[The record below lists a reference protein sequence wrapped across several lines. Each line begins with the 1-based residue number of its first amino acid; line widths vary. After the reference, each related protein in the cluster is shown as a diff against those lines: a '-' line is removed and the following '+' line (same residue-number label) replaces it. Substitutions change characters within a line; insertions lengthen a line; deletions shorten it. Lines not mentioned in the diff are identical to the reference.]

1 MGAARPGPRRCRD
14 HRERRLGP
22 RRPGAPQRRAGP
34 PASVGPPVDLAQP
47 AARLRGLRAADA
59 WHGRRAA
66 PLRRLPHRPQRAGAG
81 RPGPAAGVAGFP
93 EIEMREVLQEL
104 NEWTRDGEDIA
115 IATVIETWGSSP
127 RPLGSKML
135 VTRSGKMAGSV
146 SNGCIEGAVF
156 EEAQKV
162 LKSGTPKIAAFGVAD
177 DVAFEVGLA
186 CGGHI
191 EVFIQ
196 PLGTAHRQL
205 VGMLDR
211 NEPATLRT
219 NLLSGEEVLAEGTPP
234 GSELARRDGDVFIE
248 PFRRPAHLVIIGAIH
263 IAIPLHRLAKL
274 MGYRVTV
281 IDARAKFATRE
292 RFPEADELIVAW
304 PDEAMAKLTLDNS
317 TYVVILTHDP
327 KFDLPALRS
336 VLGKDVGYIGAI
348 GSRKTNENRFASLRS
363 EGFTDEQIA
372 RVHGPIGLDLGG
384 RGAEETALGILAEVT
399 AVRFGG
405 SGSSMREVRAR
416 SGAG

>member
-1 MGAARPGPRRCRD
+1 
-14 HRERRLGP
+14 
-22 RRPGAPQRRAGP
+22 
-34 PASVGPPVDLAQP
+34 
-47 AARLRGLRAADA
+47 
-59 WHGRRAA
+59 
-66 PLRRLPHRPQRAGAG
+66 
-81 RPGPAAGVAGFP
+81 
-93 EIEMREVLQEL
+93 MREVLSEL
-104 NEWTRDGEDIA
+104 NSWTREGEDIA
-115 IATVIETWGSSP
+115 LATVVETWGSSP

-162 LKSGTPKIAAFGVAD
+162 LKSGTPKVAAFGVTD

-196 PLGTAHRQL
+196 PLGRVHRRL
-205 VGMLDR
+205 IDMLNRDQ
-211 NEPATLRT
+211 PATLRT
-219 NLLSGEEVLAEGTPP
+219 NLVSGEAYLVEGTLP
-234 GSELARRDGDVFIE
+234 GSELARRDGDAFIE

-281 IDARAKFATRE
+281 VDARARFATRA

-304 PDEAMAKLTLDNS
+304 PDEAMAKIPVDNS

-336 VLGKDVGYIGAI
+336 VLRKPAGYIGAI
-348 GSRKTNENRFASLRS
+348 GSRKTNQNRFDALRA
-363 EGFTDEQIA
+363 EGFTDDQLA
-372 RVHGPIGLDLGG
+372 QVHGPIGLDLGS
-384 RGAEETALGILAEVT
+384 RGADETALGILAEIT

-405 SGSSMREVRAR
+405 SGAAMKAVRAK
-416 SGAG
+416 A

>member
-1 MGAARPGPRRCRD
+1 
-14 HRERRLGP
+14 
-22 RRPGAPQRRAGP
+22 
-34 PASVGPPVDLAQP
+34 
-47 AARLRGLRAADA
+47 
-59 WHGRRAA
+59 
-66 PLRRLPHRPQRAGAG
+66 
-81 RPGPAAGVAGFP
+81 
-93 EIEMREVLQEL
+93 MREVLGEL
-104 NEWTRDGEDIA
+104 NEWTGAGEEIA
-115 IATVIETWGSSP
+115 LATVVETWGSSP

-156 EEAQKV
+156 DEAQEV
-162 LKSGTPKIAAFGVAD
+162 LKSGRPKLAAFGVSD

-191 EVFIQ
+191 EVYVQ
-196 PLGTAHRQL
+196 PLQRVHQQL
-205 VGMLDR
+205 IGMLNR
-211 NEPATLRT
+211 NEPATLHT
-219 NLLSGEEVLAEGTPP
+219 NLASGETELVQGAASRT
-234 GSELARRDGDVFIE
+234 ELARRDGDLFVE

-281 IDARAKFATRE
+281 IDARKKFATRD

-304 PDEAMAKLTLDNS
+304 PDEAMKKLTIDNS
-317 TYVVILTHDP
+317 TFVVILTHDP

-336 VLGKDVGYIGAI
+336 VLKEDAGYVGAI
-348 GSRKTNENRFASLRS
+348 GSRKTNQNRFDALRA
-363 EGFTDEQIA
+363 EGFTEEQLA

-384 RGAEETALGILAEVT
+384 RGAEETALGILAEIT

-405 SGSSMREVRAR
+405 SGASMREVKA
-416 SGAG
+416 SKA

>member
-1 MGAARPGPRRCRD
+1 
-14 HRERRLGP
+14 
-22 RRPGAPQRRAGP
+22 
-34 PASVGPPVDLAQP
+34 
-47 AARLRGLRAADA
+47 
-59 WHGRRAA
+59 
-66 PLRRLPHRPQRAGAG
+66 
-81 RPGPAAGVAGFP
+81 
-93 EIEMREVLQEL
+93 MREVLNEL
-104 NEWTRDGEDIA
+104 NEWIGGREDIA

-162 LKSGTPKIAAFGVAD
+162 LKTGVPKIAAFGVAD
-177 DVAFEVGLA
+177 DVAFDVGLA

-196 PLGTAHRQL
+196 PLGPAHRQV
-205 VGMLDR
+205 VGMLNR
-211 NEPATLRT
+211 HEPATLRT
-219 NLLSGEEVLAEGTPP
+219 NLVTGETEVIDGTPP
-234 GSELARRDGDVFIE
+234 GSELARREGDVFIE
-248 PFRRPAHLVIIGAIH
+248 PLRRPAHLVIIGAIH

-281 IDARAKFATRE
+281 VDARAKFATKE

-304 PDEAMAKLTLDNS
+304 PDEAMSKLVIDNS

-336 VLGKDVGYIGAI
+336 VLKKDAGYVGAI
-348 GSRKTNENRFASLRS
+348 GSRKTNQNRFDALRQ
-363 EGFTDEQIA
+363 EGFTEEQLA
-372 RVHGPIGLDLGG
+372 RVHGPIGLDLGS
-384 RGAEETALGILAEVT
+384 RGAEETALGILAEIT

-405 SGSSMREVRAR
+405 SGSSMKSLRA
-416 SGAG
+416 ATA

>member
-1 MGAARPGPRRCRD
+1 
-14 HRERRLGP
+14 
-22 RRPGAPQRRAGP
+22 
-34 PASVGPPVDLAQP
+34 
-47 AARLRGLRAADA
+47 
-59 WHGRRAA
+59 
-66 PLRRLPHRPQRAGAG
+66 
-81 RPGPAAGVAGFP
+81 
-93 EIEMREVLQEL
+93 MREVLEEL
-104 NEWTRDGEDIA
+104 RQWTREGEEIA
-115 IATVIETWGSSP
+115 IATVVETWGSSP

-162 LKSGTPKIAAFGVAD
+162 LQSGTPRVAAFGVAD

-196 PLGTAHRQL
+196 PLAPVHRRL
-205 VGMLDR
+205 IAMLDR
-211 NEPATLRT
+211 DETATLRT
-219 NLLSGEEVLAEGTPP
+219 DLVTGAGELLDGTPA
-234 GSELARRDGDVFIE
+234 GSELARRDGDVFVE

-281 IDARAKFATRE
+281 VDARKKFATKE
-292 RFPEADELIVAW
+292 RFPEADELVVAW
-304 PDEAMAKLTLDNS
+304 PDEAMAKIPIDKS

-336 VLGKDVGYIGAI
+336 VLRKDAGYIGAI
-348 GSRKTNENRFASLRS
+348 GSRKTNQNRFDALHR
-363 EGFTDEQIA
+363 EGFTEEDLA
-372 RVHGPIGLDLGG
+372 RVHGPIGLDLGS
-384 RGAEETALGILAEVT
+384 RGAEETALGILAEIT

-405 SGSSMREVRAR
+405 SGSAMKAVRA
-416 SGAG
+416 ATA

>member
-1 MGAARPGPRRCRD
+1 
-14 HRERRLGP
+14 
-22 RRPGAPQRRAGP
+22 
-34 PASVGPPVDLAQP
+34 
-47 AARLRGLRAADA
+47 
-59 WHGRRAA
+59 
-66 PLRRLPHRPQRAGAG
+66 
-81 RPGPAAGVAGFP
+81 
-93 EIEMREVLQEL
+93 MREVLHEL
-104 NEWTRDGEDIA
+104 NEWIDGREDIA

-135 VTRSGKMAGSV
+135 VTQSGKMAGSV

-162 LKSGTPKIAAFGVAD
+162 LKSGRPKIAAFGVAD

-196 PLGTAHRQL
+196 PLGGAQRQV
-205 VGMLDR
+205 VGMLNRD
-211 NEPATLRT
+211 EPVTLKT
-219 NLLSGEEVLAEGTPP
+219 NLVNGEADVIKGTPP
-234 GSELARRDGDVFIE
+234 GTELAKRDGDLFVE

-274 MGYRVTV
+274 MGYRITV
-281 IDARAKFATRE
+281 VDARSKFATRE

-304 PDEAMAKLTLDNS
+304 PDEAMAKIAVDNS

-336 VLGKDVGYIGAI
+336 VLKKDAGYIGAI
-348 GSRKTNENRFASLRS
+348 GSRKTNANRFDALRK
-363 EGFTDEQIA
+363 EGFTEVELS
-372 RVHGPIGLDLGG
+372 RVHGPIGLDLGS
-384 RGAEETALGILAEVT
+384 RGAEETALGILAEIT

-405 SGSSMREVRAR
+405 TGAGMREVKAA
-416 SGAG
+416 S

>member
-1 MGAARPGPRRCRD
+1 
-14 HRERRLGP
+14 
-22 RRPGAPQRRAGP
+22 
-34 PASVGPPVDLAQP
+34 
-47 AARLRGLRAADA
+47 
-59 WHGRRAA
+59 
-66 PLRRLPHRPQRAGAG
+66 
-81 RPGPAAGVAGFP
+81 
-93 EIEMREVLQEL
+93 MREVLDEL
-104 NEWTRDGEDIA
+104 NEWTRDGEEIA

-162 LKSGTPKIAAFGVAD
+162 LKSGTPKVAAFGVSD

-191 EVFIQ
+191 EVFVQ
-196 PLGTAHRQL
+196 PLGRVHQQL
-205 VGMLDR
+205 IAMLNR
-211 NEPATLRT
+211 NQPATLRT
-219 NLLSGEEVLAEGTPP
+219 DLANGETELVEGTPP
-234 GSELARRDGDVFIE
+234 GSEVARRDGDMFVE

-281 IDARAKFATRE
+281 IDARAKFATKE
-292 RFPEADELIVAW
+292 RFPEADELIVGW
-304 PDEAMAKLTLDNS
+304 PDEAMAKLAIDNS

-336 VLGKDVGYIGAI
+336 VLTKDAGYIGAI
-348 GSRKTNENRFASLRS
+348 GSRKTNQNRFDALRK
-363 EGFTDEQIA
+363 EGFTEEQLA

-384 RGAEETALGILAEVT
+384 RGAEETALGILAEIT

-405 SGSSMREVRAR
+405 SGVSMRAVRA
-416 SGAG
+416 

>member
-1 MGAARPGPRRCRD
+1 
-14 HRERRLGP
+14 
-22 RRPGAPQRRAGP
+22 
-34 PASVGPPVDLAQP
+34 
-47 AARLRGLRAADA
+47 
-59 WHGRRAA
+59 
-66 PLRRLPHRPQRAGAG
+66 
-81 RPGPAAGVAGFP
+81 
-93 EIEMREVLQEL
+93 MREVLQEL
-104 NEWTRDGEDIA
+104 NDWTREGEDIA

-162 LKSGTPKIAAFGVAD
+162 LKTEKPKVAAFGVSD
-177 DVAFEVGLA
+177 DVAFGVGLA

-191 EVFIQ
+191 EVFVQ
-196 PLGTAHRQL
+196 PLGKTHRQL
-205 VGMLDR
+205 VGMLNRD
-211 NEPATLRT
+211 EAATLRT
-219 NLLSGEEVLAEGTPP
+219 NLTTGEAELVSGTPP
-234 GSELARRDGDVFIE
+234 GSELARRDGDVFVE

-281 IDARAKFATRE
+281 VDARAKFATKE

-304 PDEAMAKLTLDNS
+304 PDEAMSKVPIDSS
-317 TYVVILTHDP
+317 TYVVVLTHDP

-336 VLGKDVGYIGAI
+336 VLKKDAGYIGAI
-348 GSRKTNENRFASLRS
+348 GSRKTNQNRFDALRK
-363 EGFTDEQIA
+363 EGFTEEQLA
-372 RVHGPIGLDLGG
+372 KVHGPIGLDLGG
-384 RGAEETALGILAEVT
+384 RGAEETALGILAEIT

-405 SGSSMREVRAR
+405 SGVSMRAVR
-416 SGAG
+416 G